1 MELDRL
7 CKELEDVFPVK
18 FARKYEPISFI
29 FPAVNLEARINYKK
43 LYERKFIDAC
53 NGLMVRGAKNVERVF
68 CIVFPSDSILREIIS
83 RCRTGDFIFTHH
95 CCGYDETQGFV
106 AVPQELVEELRARQV
121 SLYSL
126 HIPFDVNSPWSTSVQ
141 LAKAVGIRPEGE
153 FAAVLDKPSGVFGKT
168 PVDSLN
174 SLAAVVGEVTGSG
187 QVIIIAN
194 RSNLSVGKIAVMAG
208 GGGYANL
215 VNDAHRCGCD
225 TYLTGTAVETV
236 EVDAA
241 KEANRR
247 FREKAAELGIN
258 IIGAGHYHTEKVA
271 LEKMTGFFRGLGLFS
286 EFIPEGTDAA
296 KG

>member
-1 MELDRL
+1 MELERV

-18 FARKYEPISFI
+18 FARKYEPLSFI

-43 LYERKFIDAC
+43 LYERKFLESY
-53 NGLMVRGAKNVERVF
+53 NGLMVRGSKNVERVF
-68 CIVFPSDSILREIIS
+68 CIVFPSDRVLREIIN

-106 AVPQELVEELRARQV
+106 AVPQELVEELQVKQV

-126 HIPFDVNSPWSTSVQ
+126 HTPFDVNSPWSTSVQ
-141 LAKAVGIRPEGE
+141 LARAVGIKPEGE
-153 FAAVLDKPSGVFGKT
+153 FAVVMDKPSGVFGKS
-168 PVDSLN
+168 PADGLN
-174 SLAAVVGEVTGSG
+174 SLAAVVSEETGAG
-187 QVIIIAN
+187 QVTIIAN
-194 RSNLSVGKIAVMAG
+194 RSDLSVGKIAVVAG

-215 VNDAHRCGCD
+215 VNDAHRYECD

-236 EVDAA
+236 EVEAA
-241 KEANRR
+241 KDANMR

-271 LEKMTGFFRGLGLFS
+271 VEKMTGFFRGLNLFS
-286 EFIPEGTDAA
+286 EFIPEGIGSANE
-296 KG
+296 